1 MVCARTDW
9 TVGAAVGVVIL
20 SVVCGTALGRDPVKL
35 AIRPQKATAE
45 VGKYPLLP
53 PPASLIDGDAVPWYE
68 KAVKALPNPKT
79 HDQVSQ
85 YLKMSIDQ
93 LPADQA
99 EQVLKAYIE
108 SFKCVAQAV
117 KCRQCNWPALTP
129 GASTENLEGYR
140 RLAFGIRLWARLELS
155 NAQYDGALLAIR
167 TGFGMA
173 KQLGQAPDLARL
185 LLGVAS
191 AESMCRE
198 IEQLVQMED
207 SPNLYAAL
215 VAMPKP
221 VIDPEMAIE
230 AERKA
235 AFSQFS
241 GKFSNKEL
249 LESQMKPAHDRTRV
263 IAKRMDSNLTA
274 LLCVEAIRS
283 YAASHGGQLPQALA
297 EITEVSIPKD
307 PMCGAAFR
315 YSRTGATVVLES
327 TAPAGGEKKD
337 EFRYEITVKN

>member
-1 MVCARTDW
+1 MVRARTDW
-9 TVGAAVGVVIL
+9 MVGAAVGVVIL

-53 PPASLIDGDAVPWYE
+53 PPASLIDGDAVLLYE
-68 KAVKALPNPKT
+68 KAVKALPDKKSY
-79 HDQVSQ
+79 DQVVQ
-85 YLKMSIDQ
+85 YLKMPIDQ
-93 LPADQA
+93 LPADQV
-99 EQVLKAYIE
+99 EQLLKAYIE

-129 GASTENLEGYR
+129 GASTGNLEGYR

-215 VAMPKP
+215 AAMPKP
-221 VIDPEMAIE
+221 VIDPETAIE
-230 AERKA
+230 TERKA
-235 AFSQFS
+235 AFSQFP

-249 LESQMKPAHDRTRV
+249 ENQMKPSHDRTRV

-283 YAASHGGQLPQALA
+283 YAASHGGQLPQTLV
-297 EITEVSIPKD
+297 EITEVSVPRD
-307 PMCGAAFR
+307 PMSGAAFR
-315 YSRTGATVVLES
+315 YSRTGATAVLES
-327 TAPAGGEKKD
+327 TAPAGGETRD
-337 EFRYEITVKN
+337 ELRYEIVVKN